1 MTTWFK
7 FLAGAATGPFS
18 GFRWPTPL
26 DRDNP
31 GGWVGARQ
39 PLEPCRS
46 GLHLCRAA
54 DLPFWL
60 HEELYI
66 VEAAGPVVEQDTFVL
81 AARARLLRRV
91 RAWSPST
98 AYLFACECAWQ
109 VRDLTAG
116 SLRAGGR
123 DIDADRLDD
132 CATMDQLLR
141 VAQQATGSD
150 GSSGRLAAYAVDA
163 ATFAERVR
171 VGTDWAASS
180 ATAAFVAATAAGVGA
195 TTGRGAALGDEL
207 ARQSQWLVDKVLPVS
222 E

>member
-7 FLAGAATGPFS
+7 FLASAATGPFS
-18 GFRWPTPL
+18 GFRWPTPP

-31 GGWVGARQ
+31 GGWVDAQQ

-91 RAWSPST
+91 RPWSPST
-98 AYLFACECAWQ
+98 AYLFACECAWH
-109 VRDLTAG
+109 VRDLTSA
-116 SLRAGGR
+116 SQRAMGR
-123 DIDADRLDD
+123 DADADRLDD
-132 CATMDQLLR
+132 CTTMDQLLQ
-141 VAQQATGSD
+141 VAQQSTDTG

-163 ATFAERVR
+163 ATFAEHVR
-171 VGTDWAASS
+171 GSTDWAATS
-180 ATAAFVAATAAGVGA
+180 ATAASVAATAARVGA
-195 TTGRGAALGDEL
+195 PDGQSGALGDEL
-207 ARQSQWLVDKVLPVS
+207 ARQSRWLVDKVITVS
-222 E
+222 H